1 MAPCSLCP
9 CNGASQGTSFGVAAC
24 TQLHW
29 MYNAEVDINERTY
42 NGLLDVAHKFEV
54 SCLSLPLLSHV
65 GTRG

>member
-1 MAPCSLCP
+1 
-9 CNGASQGTSFGVAAC
+9 
-24 TQLHW
+24 